1 MDSDQDDPFMD
12 QSEGTTTNGSVF
24 LGAKDGS
31 KLIGPAAS
39 VKNRRYSG
47 TTSPVSCS
55 TWTSGGASTHSLN
68 EADLQVGKI
77 LHFSK
82 RPEHFFFVAC
92 FRVILTK

>member
-24 LGAKDGS
+24 LGAKDGT

-68 EADLQVGKI
+68 EADLQVQNINFVLIYKFI
-77 LHFSK
+77 ADIY
-82 RPEHFFFVAC
+82 FF
-92 FRVILTK
+92 LSE